1 MTYNYLTNKII
12 IYLLNIILIFFTNFV
27 FAEDKK
33 MQKISYFS
41 IDLTEVSIAEFSK
54 FTKTTNY
61 ITEAEKRGWGYVY
74 EFGWVKKEGWD
85 WKKPYGIKAEL
96 EEPAVHINFDEAQM
110 FCKWKNKRLPTEEE
124 WVYAA
129 YTETREKSLSNLIYN
144 KTYEYPVG
152 NTPTG
157 ANCLGD
163 CNFNNYVNYKKLLSR
178 GNGHSKIGF
187 TKKGINGLYDM
198 GANVWE
204 WANIDNNGIKATKGG
219 SWWYGKEQM
228 HLKHQ
233 ARKDKKM
240 SAVYIGFRCVKN
252 LN

>member
-1 MTYNYLTNKII
+1 MISINLNNKLAV
-12 IYLLNIILIFFTNFV
+12 YFLNIFLALIVNIA
-27 FAEDKK
+27 FAEDKT
-33 MQKISYFS
+33 MQKITYYS
-41 IDLTEVSIAEFSK
+41 IDLTEVSIGEFKK
-54 FTKTTNY
+54 FTNTTNY

-74 EFGWVKKEGWD
+74 ALGWVKKKGWN
-85 WKKPYGIKAEL
+85 WKKPYGIRGEL
-96 EEPAVHINFDEAQM
+96 NEPAVHINFDEAQM
-110 FCKWKNKRLPTEEE
+110 FCNWKNKRLPSEEE

-129 YTETREKSLSNLIYN
+129 YTESRKKTSSNFQYG

-152 NTPTG
+152 NTVDG

-163 CNFNNYVNYKKLLSR
+163 CNFDDYMNYTKLLSR
-178 GNGHSKIGF
+178 GNGHSKVGF

-204 WANIDNNGIKATKGG
+204 WANIENKNIKATKGG

-233 ARKDKKM
+233 ARKDRDM
-240 SAVYIGFRCVKN
+240 SAVYIGFRCVKD